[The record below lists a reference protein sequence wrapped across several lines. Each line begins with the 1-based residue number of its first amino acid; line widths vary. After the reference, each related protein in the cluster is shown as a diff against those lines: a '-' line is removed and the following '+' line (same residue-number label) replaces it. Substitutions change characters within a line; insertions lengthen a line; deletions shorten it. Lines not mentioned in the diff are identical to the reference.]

1 MSGDEVYFSSS
12 IRKIY
17 IHAGYQRASG
27 ETHVLILPMTIDVAV
42 ESLVKEAYKYDAPG
56 HKLVSVCIPI

>member
-12 IRKIY
+12 IRKVY
-17 IHAGYQRASG
+17 IHAGYKRSDG
-27 ETHVLILPMTIDVAV
+27 EPHVLILPMTIDVTI
-42 ESLVKEAYKYDAPG
+42 EAMIEEACKYDAPG